1 MFRKLDDHVSVY
13 GQLAPEEVAA
23 ARDEGYTVIV
33 NNRPDGEQPG
43 QPTGAEMAA
52 AAQAAGIGYV
62 AIPVDHSGFA
72 EDQVARMAEVLEGA
86 PGPVLA
92 YCRSGTRS
100 TYLWALARAR
110 LGDNAEGLMS
120 KAAAA
125 GYDLSPLAPML
136 AAG

>member
-1 MFRKLDDHVSVY
+1 MQV
-13 GQLAPEEVAA
+13 
-23 ARDEGYTVIV
+23 ARDEGYAVIV

-43 QPTGAEMAA
+43 QPTDADMAT

-72 EDQVARMAEVLEGA
+72 EDQVARMAEVLSGA
-86 PGPVLA
+86 AGPVLA

-100 TYLWALARAR
+100 TWLWALARAR
-110 LGDNAEGLMS
+110 LGDDPAALIG

-136 AAG
+136 AG

>member
-13 GQLAPEEVAA
+13 GQLAPEEVAEA
-23 ARDEGYTVIV
+23 AGEGFALIV

-43 QPTGAEMAA
+43 QPTTADMEAA
-52 AAQAAGIGYV
+52 ARAAGIGYV
-62 AIPVDHSGFA
+62 AIPVDHSGFSEA
-72 EDQVARMAEVLEGA
+72 QVARMAETLAGA
-86 PGPVLA
+86 AGPVLA

-110 LGDNAEGLMS
+110 LGDDPATLIE

-125 GYDLSPLAPML
+125 DYDLTPLAPML
-136 AAG
+136 EVE